1 MKKLYCMLLLNAVV
15 LKTYPCTDLQMR
27 TVDGSCVVGR
37 TMDFDRPLHSALAI
51 YPRGEQR
58 SSVKPNG
65 QKGMSWR
72 SRYAYAGMNELGNR
86 QMISDGINEKGLALE
101 DLWLAETQYNLVND
115 MDERVLLLYDLPAW
129 ILGNCATVTEVKQQ
143 LPLVKIWANNIAV
156 LNSVP
161 PLHFAIHDASGA
173 NIVVEFLNHQTVIID
188 NPVGALTNS
197 PPFTEQLTHLT
208 QYAALTNQN
217 QPQPARAPVAPGSG
231 LIGMPGDYSPMSR
244 FVRAATLIRVS
255 GQVRDSSQTVLR
267 LSHVLNAFDV
277 PYDAIQDKQAHY
289 AGGDYTQWS
298 IVKDLT
304 HPQVWLRPQAAL
316 GFYQINVDSCFKKV
330 KHFTRV
336 PLDHFLQQT
345 NSDVTQLF
353 C

>member
-1 MKKLYCMLLLNAVV
+1 MHA
-15 LKTYPCTDLQMR
+15 
-27 TVDGSCVVGR
+27 VDGSCVVGR

-101 DLWLAETQYNLVND
+101 DLWLAETQYNVVNEQ
-115 MDERVLLLYDLPAW
+115 DERVLLLYDLPAW
-129 ILGNCATVTEVKQQ
+129 LLGNFATVAEVKQQ
-143 LPLVKIWANNIAV
+143 LPTLKIWANNIAV

-173 NIVVEFLNHQTVIID
+173 NIVVEFLNHQTVIVD

-197 PPFTEQLTHLT
+197 PPFTQQLTHLAK
-208 QYAALTNQN
+208 YAALTNQN
-217 QPQPARAPVAPGSG
+217 QAQPAGAAVAPGSG

-255 GQVRDSSQTVLR
+255 GHVRDSSQAVLR
-267 LSHVLNAFDV
+267 MSHVLNAFDV

-298 IVKDLT
+298 IVKDLR
-304 HPQVWLRPQAAL
+304 HRIVWLRPHSAL
-316 GFYQINVDSCFKKV
+316 GYYEVDLTALFAQTKRFHDQS
-330 KHFTRV
+330 
-336 PLDHFLQQT
+336 LAAMLQQSHG
-345 NSDVTQLF
+345 NVTYLWQ
-353 C
+353 